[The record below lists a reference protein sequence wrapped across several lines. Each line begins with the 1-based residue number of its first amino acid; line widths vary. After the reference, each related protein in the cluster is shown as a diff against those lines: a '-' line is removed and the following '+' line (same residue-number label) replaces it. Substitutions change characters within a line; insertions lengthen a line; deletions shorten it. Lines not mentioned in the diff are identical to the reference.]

1 MNRYLI
7 LMLLLGLSPVLAQD
21 SEPEEPAQAEESSE
35 TEDPAT
41 ADDETTDEFEDDF
54 ELDVQTDHTEE
65 DEDIFESS
73 VDVLYEQSV
82 PFPTDI

>member
-21 SEPEEPAQAEESSE
+21 SEAEDTTEAEEVAAEEES
-35 TEDPAT
+35 
-41 ADDETTDEFEDDF
+41 ADELEDDF
-54 ELDVQTDHTEE
+54 ELDMQSDHTED
-65 DEDIFESS
+65 DEDVFEAS
-73 VDVLYEQSV
+73 VDVSYQQSV

>member
-21 SEPEEPAQAEESSE
+21 SDSEEPAETEEAAAAEEE
-35 TEDPAT
+35 ATE
-41 ADDETTDEFEDDF
+41 ELEEDF
-54 ELDVQTDHTEE
+54 ELDIQTDHTEE
-65 DEDIFESS
+65 DEDVFESS
-73 VDVLYEQSV
+73 VEVLYEQSV

>member
-21 SEPEEPAQAEESSE
+21 SETDEPTEAEEPAAVEEDA
-35 TEDPAT
+35 TE
-41 ADDETTDEFEDDF
+41 EFEDDF
-54 ELDVQTDHTEE
+54 ELDIQTDHTEE
-65 DEDIFESS
+65 DEDVFESS